1 MVTSESVK
9 PRHTQVAGISVGECR
24 TTPASRRVNSDAAS
38 KLERKDL
45 RNSKRLPTPT
55 RFFNDGHTMQRG
67 QNRRV
72 SVSPRKSTKSPF
84 VIGHGSAPPGM
95 ERKIPDRASL
105 RPVRIDKT
113 SQLKQAI
120 KFRQQSPPVRTPP
133 KPITAESRSKS
144 PATTF
149 ASDYSA
155 LRAMPQVMST
165 VRHVRA
171 SLDLAHCTVPDSVVL
186 NNLHNVS
193 SVDSTTQNN
202 TLALAQEMDEDY
214 DHRFKIGSDAPDS
227 ISWDARRRFLHASP
241 RSPDDTNAF
250 FQLTEE
256 TEDPDQGTP
265 SSFTQTT
272 ASALKESQWKT
283 PFWRLRP
290 GRSRE
295 LPKAPVGQLLGLQK
309 EASVDNR
316 SEESLNDYPGLEGS
330 ASSNLSEGNSDVD
343 ERFLLAASRI
353 LGIPYKRRSSESTA
367 LRQSRG
373 TDSSSQRSIDEP
385 SSAPASTA
393 SQNSLSDKKKKSKVP
408 KMVRRLGKTL
418 AKKLTQTDGTKTAN
432 LKNIVRGFLSL
443 QAVSLDDAVPTRQRL
458 INGKSSSSE
467 NSSDCNSIDMDDIK
481 NSNPELYSSIVE
493 TVAEWCEEP
502 VAEPEN
508 IPDQLSAR
516 RLNQPSSRR
525 LKVEAPAAVW
535 KEDVIVGPDD
545 KSEMLSARTF
555 SSISFRERPGGSQ
568 DLNDFEVGSE
578 LAREEAFLTD
588 VVEGRIDTRSSSSDS
603 PRKRDDISALQT
615 SRQGQKR
622 QDQVCCPE
630 MKLVLEAI
638 DNLCTPADSANV
650 PDNSANTSMEPS
662 CLPFTDSESED
673 EKEPKDSAN
682 DFLHLT
688 SSEIESFELDGL
700 KKLLEMQGIWIFN
713 WDRCAEIVR
722 LSEEWK
728 KSSALQKYVG
738 GASGFE
744 ISMDEGTVKCYRY
757 PLPDKRNEKPL
768 EHVFLDG
775 VPPTSTSST
784 LNLKGTLTTSGL
796 RTTCDFPDGSQ
807 REELAWIERDGL
819 CVQVSTELFSGERNV
834 SRVYLKRPL
843 FNSLD

>member
-1 MVTSESVK
+1 
-9 PRHTQVAGISVGECR
+9 
-24 TTPASRRVNSDAAS
+24 
-38 KLERKDL
+38 
-45 RNSKRLPTPT
+45 
-55 RFFNDGHTMQRG
+55 
-67 QNRRV
+67 
-72 SVSPRKSTKSPF
+72 

-95 ERKIPDRASL
+95 ERTRPDRASL
-105 RPVRIDKT
+105 KSVRIDKK

-120 KFRQQSPPVRTPP
+120 KLRQQSPPVRTTP
-133 KPITAESRSKS
+133 KSITAESRSKS

-186 NNLHNVS
+186 NNLQNVS

-202 TLALAQEMDEDY
+202 TSALAQEMEEDY
-214 DHRFKIGSDAPDS
+214 DHRFKIGSDVPDS
-227 ISWDARRRFLHASP
+227 ISWDARRRFLPASS
-241 RSPDDTNAF
+241 RSPDDPSNI

-256 TEDPDQGTP
+256 TEDPNQGYP
-265 SSFTQTT
+265 SSLTQTT
-272 ASALKESQWKT
+272 ALKESQWKT
-283 PFWRLRP
+283 PFWKLRP

-295 LPKAPVGQLLGLQK
+295 LPKAPVGQLMGLQK

-330 ASSNLSEGNSDVD
+330 ASSNLSEGYSDVD

-353 LGIPYKRRSSESTA
+353 LGIPFKRRSSESTA

-373 TDSSSQRSIDEP
+373 TDSCSQRSSDEP
-385 SSAPASTA
+385 SSAPASTTA
-393 SQNSLSDKKKKSKVP
+393 SQNSLSASDKKKKSKVP

-418 AKKLTQTDGTKTAN
+418 AKKMTQTDNTKTVN
-432 LKNIVRGFLSL
+432 LRNIVRGFLSL
-443 QAVSLDDAVPTRQRL
+443 QAVTMDDVPTRQRL
-458 INGKSSSSE
+458 INGKSSLSE
-467 NSSDCNSIDMDDIK
+467 NSSECSNSIDMDDIK
-481 NSNPELYSSIVE
+481 HSNPELYSSIVE

-502 VAEPEN
+502 IAEPDN

-516 RLNQPSSRR
+516 RLDRLSARR
-525 LKVEAPAAVW
+525 LEVEVPAAVW
-535 KEDVIVGPDD
+535 QEDVNAGPDD
-545 KSEMLSARTF
+545 ISEKLSTRTF

-578 LAREEAFLTD
+578 LAREEAFLTE

-615 SRQGQKR
+615 ERQQQKG

-630 MKLVLEAI
+630 MKSVLEAI
-638 DNLCTPADSANV
+638 DNLCTPAESANV
-650 PDNSANTSMEPS
+650 PENSANTSMELS

-673 EKEPKDSAN
+673 ETEPKDSAN

-713 WDRCAEIVR
+713 WDRCAEIVG
-722 LSEEWK
+722 LSGEWK
-728 KSSALQKYVG
+728 KCAALQKYVG

-744 ISMDEGTVKCYRY
+744 ITMDEGTVKCYRY